1 MTVTLPPKRAGIL
14 NVVQFG
20 SNTFGKRRTITLIK
34 HKNNDSLKELY
45 VHTFHLNLLYI
56 ERIPI
61 DCGESCVE

>member
-45 VHTFHLNLLYI
+45 VHTFDLNLLYI